1 MPLACTID
9 APPTVPHISSAVSE
23 KKKDHQTSQTP
34 KGVERVV
41 IRLKP
46 STSDYTTFARTT
58 SAALG
63 LTGPASR
70 KTKPNMRV
78 LSLVN
83 LASSSQQD

>member
-1 MPLACTID
+1 MPPACIVD
-9 APPTVPHISSAVSE
+9 APPIVPHILPAVSE
-23 KKKDHQTSQTP
+23 KKKDHQSSRAP
-34 KGVERVV
+34 KGVELVV

-46 STSDYTTFARTT
+46 STSDYSTFARTT